1 MNKNYLLLSAV
12 LSVLLMTSCS
22 SSDTEEGTIT
32 KGNPAVVNL
41 QLNGKSIT
49 RSTPSDNEK
58 YIKEG
63 QAAAFD
69 LSGSIVG
76 TVQSFLTSTSA
87 TPTISTTTQ
96 ATQVSVVA
104 NPGSTSTF
112 TSIVN
117 KTNLEEK
124 TTDLASTATSPTAP
138 NSQDEKKLPKYG
150 NATLTFGTG
159 SNSTATVDMYNLVG
173 KITLSSIKTN
183 FTGTGYEGA
192 TFTPKEIFLYNANTV
207 STFGG
212 VGSSPQ
218 SGENTDKIGTYAVAS
233 PANSYCYLSSGS
245 ISSYNET
252 TPTPYTFY
260 TFPNTSATTPTKLVI
275 KGAFKPKDGDPTA
288 VYYPITINKLQTNT
302 TIKKNGEDRPANDEN
317 DSKIVKSTS
326 YEVIITISGKGMDNP
341 GKDITPS
348 EATITMNV
356 KDWTDYT
363 QEVTV
368 K

>member
-41 QLNGKSIT
+41 QLNGKSMT
-49 RSTPSDNEK
+49 RSTPSTDEAT
-58 YIKEG
+58 ISTG

-69 LSGSIVG
+69 GSGAIVG
-76 TVQSFLTSTSA
+76 TVQSFSTS

-117 KTNLEEK
+117 KTNLEAV
-124 TTDLASTATSPTAP
+124 TTDLASTASSAKTA
-138 NSQDEKKLPKYG
+138 NSQDATKLPKYG
-150 NATLTFGTG
+150 NTTLTFGTD
-159 SNSTATVDMYNLVG
+159 SKAYPSVDMYNLVG
-173 KITLSSIKTN
+173 RIKLNSIKTD
-183 FTGTGYEGA
+183 FTGTGYVDA
-192 TFTPKEIFLYNANTV
+192 TFTPKEVFLYNANTV

-212 VGSSPQ
+212 TGSSPQ
-218 SGENTDKIGTYAVAS
+218 TGENTDKAGTYAVAS
-233 PANSYCYLSSGS
+233 PTDYYYLSSGI
-245 ISSYNET
+245 ISSYNDT
-252 TPTPYTFY
+252 SPTPYTFY
-260 TFPNTSATTPTKLVI
+260 TFPNTSAATPTKLVI
-275 KGAFKPKDGDPTA
+275 KGAFKTKDGNPEV

-302 TIKKNGEDRPANDEN
+302 TITKNGTDRPANDEN

-326 YEVIITISGKGMDNP
+326 YEVIITISGKGMDDP

-348 EATITMNV
+348 EAKITMNV
-356 KDWTDYT
+356 VNWTDYV
-363 QEVTV
+363 QDVTV